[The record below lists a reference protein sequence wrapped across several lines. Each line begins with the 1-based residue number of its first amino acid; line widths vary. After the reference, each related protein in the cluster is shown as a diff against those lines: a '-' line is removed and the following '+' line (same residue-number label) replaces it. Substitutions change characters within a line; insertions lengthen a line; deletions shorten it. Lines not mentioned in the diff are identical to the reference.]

1 MDCEQAVREL
11 WDYLDGELTEEQ
23 MAEVRAHLKACR
35 GCFPHFDFERAFLE
49 ALAKSKE
56 EQAAP
61 DELRRKVVAKLRK
74 AGLA

>member
-1 MDCEQAVREL
+1 MDCEQVVREL
-11 WDYLDGELTEEQ
+11 WDYLDGELTDER

-61 DELRRKVVAKLRK
+61 EELRRKVVAKLRK

>member
-1 MDCEQAVREL
+1 MDCDQVVRTL
-11 WDYLDGELTEEQ
+11 WDYLDGELTDER
-23 MAEVRAHLKACR
+23 MNEVRAHLKACR

>member
-1 MDCEQAVREL
+1 MDCDQVVRTL
-11 WDYLDGELTEEQ
+11 WDYLDGELTDER
-23 MAEVRAHLKACR
+23 MNEVRVHLKACR
-35 GCFPHFDFERAFLE
+35 GCFPHFDFERAFLD

>member
-1 MDCEQAVREL
+1 MDCEQVVKAL
-11 WDYLDGELTEEQ
+11 WDYLDGELTEQ
-23 MAEVRAHLKACR
+23 RMTEVRAHLKACK

>member
-1 MDCEQAVREL
+1 MDCDQVVRTL
-11 WDYLDGELTEEQ
+11 WDYLDGELTDER
-23 MAEVRAHLKACR
+23 MNEVRAHLKACR
-35 GCFPHFDFERAFLE
+35 GCFPHFDFERAFLD

>member
-1 MDCEQAVREL
+1 MDCEQVVRTL
-11 WDYLDGELTEEQ
+11 WDYLDGELTDER
-23 MAEVRAHLKACR
+23 MNEVRAHLKACR
-35 GCFPHFDFERAFLE
+35 GCFPHFDFERAFLD